1 MRDFFVLL
9 SFFLSIMLFLMH
21 KRYIQ
26 SKQKFQ
32 REVDLNSLLIEIS
45 KEFTAYKDKYKLL
58 KKILIDTLKIINEGE
73 AGSILLYNK
82 EKDYMEFVA
91 AIGYDIDEL
100 KKIKLKKEE
109 LFLYKLNKL
118 QAPDIIRNPRIF
130 DKEYIDNEKFE
141 MLEEMNALDLMATLS
156 APIYID
162 GEFYGIINID
172 NKKDYNA
179 FSNKDIELIDFI
191 VKHLEISIKNA
202 ILLDELNYALR
213 VDKLTDVYNRRYFE
227 EILEKE
233 IKKAQRYNSKFS
245 LIFIDLDDFKVI
257 NDTQGHKMGDC
268 VLRYFANVLK
278 SNLRDTDVIARLG
291 GDEFVLILHNADENQ
306 AQGKMGY
313 IKNYLREN
321 PLNDIVIDFSY
332 GICEYEDG
340 ITIDE
345 ILTLADNRMYE
356 DKKLRKISVFWVKK
370 CLKYKNFK
378 YIINNNLWFE
388 MKAMT
393 QVDIVHGL
401 FLYI

>member
-1 MRDFFVLL
+1 MRDFFILL

-21 KRYIQ
+21 KRYIK

-156 APIYID
+156 VPIYID

-172 NKKDYNA
+172 NKNDYNA

-278 SNLRDTDVIARLG
+278 ANLRDTDVIARLG

-306 AQGKMGY
+306 AHGKMGY
-313 IKNYLREN
+313 IKNYLIEN

-356 DKKLRKISVFWVKK
+356 DKKFRKINVF
-370 CLKYKNFK
+370 
-378 YIINNNLWFE
+378 
-388 MKAMT
+388 
-393 QVDIVHGL
+393 
-401 FLYI
+401 